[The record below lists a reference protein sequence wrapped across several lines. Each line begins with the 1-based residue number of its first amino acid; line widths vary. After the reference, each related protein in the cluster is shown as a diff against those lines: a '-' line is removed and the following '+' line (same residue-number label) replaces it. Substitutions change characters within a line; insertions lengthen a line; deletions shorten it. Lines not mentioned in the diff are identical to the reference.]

1 MVFCL
6 SLYVVALT
14 VVGMFA
20 AFFPRFLDTVTGKG
34 NVHAYTAPID
44 ACMELVAL
52 PAPTVYSI
60 PFDSEWAGPAIDV
73 DLSGL
78 FTTVQ
83 IVTRD
88 LTGEIL
94 AILERT
100 RNDLDWEMRNIRKDR
115 RVKGFTV
122 AMA

>member
-1 MVFCL
+1 MVCFL
-6 SLYVVALT
+6 SLYVVFLT
-14 VVGMFA
+14 GVEMLA
-20 AFFPRFLDTVTGKG
+20 CYFPGFLDTVTGK
-34 NVHAYTAPID
+34 VVSYTAPIGTST
-44 ACMELVAL
+44 ELVAL
-52 PAPTVYSI
+52 PAPTVHSV

-83 IVTRD
+83 IITRD

-94 AILERT
+94 AILE
-100 RNDLDWEMRNIRKDR
+100 MRPHNVDRELRRIRQDR